1 MDMPKGSRYPNHLL
15 AYGLYSNIISQIKHF
30 DNLQTYFR
38 GLASSFSLGAFA
50 AFGFL
55 LSANNHVEPFSDAM
69 PIVVVMMIG
78 LLTVMAMWDLDL
90 VFYERLQSSNLA
102 EAIRLERAHPWLPQ
116 IHSESL
122 YRHHHDKASRVLYF
136 YVGSA
141 GALIGTCAIIV
152 CYQLRTHPLD
162 VRGVVVGV
170 AVTLFGL
177 VYGWMAKTTARTRQ
191 QVDLLTHDEQSVRK

>member
-1 MDMPKGSRYPNHLL
+1 MPKGRHQSNHLL
-15 AYGLYSNIISQIKHF
+15 AYGLYSNVISQIKHF

-55 LSANNHVEPFSDAM
+55 LSGNNHVEPFSAAL

-102 EAIRLERAHPWLPQ
+102 EAIRLEKAHPWLPQ

-122 YRHHHDKASRVLYF
+122 YRYHHDKAGSVLYF
-136 YVGSA
+136 YVGSV

-152 CYQLRTHPLD
+152 CYQMRTWEM
-162 VRGVVVGV
+162 RGIAVGV
-170 AVTLFGL
+170 AIALFAL
-177 VYGWMAKTTARTRQ
+177 AYGWMVKMTAKTRQ
-191 QVDLLTHDEQSVRK
+191 QVDLLVGDEQSVRK